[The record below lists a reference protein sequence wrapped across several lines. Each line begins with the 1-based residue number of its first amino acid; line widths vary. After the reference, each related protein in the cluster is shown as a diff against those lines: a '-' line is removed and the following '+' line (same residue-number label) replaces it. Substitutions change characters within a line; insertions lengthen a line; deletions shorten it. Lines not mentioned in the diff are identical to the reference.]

1 MKMIM
6 LLGVALLGLSGAVRA
21 QETPAQPPAQ
31 PEQPAERPEK
41 PAQEGAV
48 HVLLNTTMGDI
59 VLELNREKAPISTQN
74 FLAYTEKKAYDGT
87 IFHRVIPGFMVQG
100 GGYTAD
106 MVQKPTDKPIKNEW
120 QNGLKNKKGTV
131 AMARLGG
138 RADSATSQFFI
149 NVNDNDFL
157 DTPRDGAG
165 YAVFGKVVA
174 GMDVVQK
181 IEGVPTT
188 TKNSMGDVPVDAV
201 VIKSAK
207 QLTPEEAAP
216 YLKGGSAAGS
226 GSAAGGD
233 QPPASP
239 APGR

>member
-1 MKMIM
+1 MKMTM
-6 LLGVALLGLSGAVRA
+6 LLGVALLGLTGVLRA

-31 PEQPAERPEK
+31 PEKPAEKTEK
-41 PAQEGAV
+41 PAQEGPV

-74 FLAYTEKKAYDGT
+74 FLSYTEKKAYDGT

-100 GGYTAD
+100 GGYTPD
-106 MVQKPTDKPIKNEW
+106 MVQRPTDKAIKNEW

-174 GMDVVQK
+174 GMDVVEK

-188 TKNSMGDVPVDAV
+188 NKNNMGDVPVEPV
-201 VIKSAK
+201 VIKTAK
-207 QLTPEEAAP
+207 QLTAEEAAP
-216 YLKGGSAAGS
+216 YLKKGEGGSAGAN
-226 GSAAGGD
+226 AGGSD
-233 QPPASP
+233 ASP
-239 APGR
+239 GR